1 MRKYRNTPTVLDGI
15 RFDSKREAE
24 RYAELKLLE
33 RGGIIKD
40 LKTQVRFELIP
51 KNKNGRAVYY
61 VCDFTYTENGVLVV
75 EDVKSQPT
83 KTPVYRLKKRLMKG
97 PRDDIRIYK
106 NGC

>member
-1 MRKYRNTPTVLDGI
+1 MRKYKNTPTVLDGI
-15 RFDSKREAE
+15 RFDSKKEAE

-40 LKTQVRFELIP
+40 LRTQVRFELIP

-83 KTPVYRLKKRLMKG
+83 KTPVYRLKKRLMKEVYG
-97 PRDDIRIYK
+97 IDIK
-106 NGC
+106 EV